1 MFLFYEGKDKKKE
14 EYLEKARRQ
23 SVSVRRRISVAVFIV
38 QPWRGNLEDTSGRIY
53 FRPYVRTRAQS
64 RERAGKGESS
74 PSRAAI
80 PTRRPS
86 IDRSSRFIPFREEG
100 NVERRKEGRDLE
112 FPNSERRKEGRD
124 VEFRNLERWKEGKK
138 RSWIYKFGTIEGRNE
153 KILNL

>member
-64 RERAGKGESS
+64 RERERAKVRVRLRE
-74 PSRAAI
+74 PQSRLVAH
-80 PTRRPS
+80 RS
-86 IDRSSRFIPFREEG
+86 IDRRGLFLFARKETWNEG
-100 NVERRKEGRDLE
+100 RKEGISSFRTRNEGRKEEMLNLGIWNDGRKEKRGLE
-112 FPNSERRKEGRD
+112 FT
-124 VEFRNLERWKEGKK
+124 NLER
-138 RSWIYKFGTIEGRNE
+138 
-153 KILNL
+153 

>member
-86 IDRSSRFIPFREEG
+86 IDRSSRLFLFARKETWNEG
-100 NVERRKEGRDLE
+100 RKEGIPRFRTRNE
-112 FPNSERRKEGRD
+112 GRKEGRD
-124 VEFRNLERWKEGKK
+124 VEF
-138 RSWIYKFGTIEGRNE
+138 GTMEGRKKE
-153 KILNL
+153 VSNLRIWNYGRKK